1 MGEHYRCN
9 SIEWDPSGR
18 IVATAVMQPL
28 EGAFFKY
35 QMDNGFKLWT
45 FQGKQYHETSYE
57 NFYQFTWRPRPSSLL
72 DAEQRATRKALRDLI
87 KLRSANYAAGSAA
100 RMRMRNGVDADADDL
115 YVISTRTIESVVRTK
130 EEVVN

>member
-1 MGEHYRCN
+1 VKNLRKYERKFAH
-9 SIEWDPSGR
+9 EDKQKDLAR
-18 IVATAVMQPL
+18 IREATT
-28 EGAFFKY
+28 EK
-35 QMDNGFKLWT
+35 
-45 FQGKQYHETSYE
+45 
-57 NFYQFTWRPRPSSLL
+57 
-72 DAEQRATRKALRDLI
+72 RATRKAIRDLI